1 MIWQVF
7 CLLLLFSLA
16 SCSWEEEST
25 GMSAKEGDI
34 PESKIGD
41 GKKSEGQG
49 MDLVTKHKIIDQ
61 GSGNFFNGSRTEWYE
76 DGEKKEEAE
85 YSNGKKNGVF
95 KSWYPNG
102 QIEREGTMVN
112 DRWSGDYREWYEN
125 GQLCVS
131 GKYVDGK
138 REGEWIF
145 FQEEGESL
153 PPIVFRSGEEVTRE
167 LPSLFR

>member
-1 MIWQVF
+1 M
-7 CLLLLFSLA
+7 
-16 SCSWEEEST
+16 SCSLDTEIVENR
-25 GMSAKEGDI
+25 EGNI
-34 PESKIGD
+34 TVQIQSPEVANEKLANGVKTEYYQD
-41 GKKSEGQG
+41 G
-49 MDLVTKHKIIDQ
+49 T
-61 GSGNFFNGSRTEWYE
+61 
-76 DGEKKEEAE
+76 KKEECE
-85 YSNGKKNGVF
+85 YLEGKKNGIF
-95 KSWYPNG
+95 KNWYPNG